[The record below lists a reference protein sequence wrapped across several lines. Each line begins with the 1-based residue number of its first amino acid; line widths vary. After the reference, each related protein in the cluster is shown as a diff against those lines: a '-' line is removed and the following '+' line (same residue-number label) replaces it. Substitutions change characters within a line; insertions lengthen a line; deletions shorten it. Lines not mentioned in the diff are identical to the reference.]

1 VIKIEAS
8 RRPELGGTTSLPTR
22 QSNMNSSSNNETC
35 SLCDAPA
42 IGFGNNPFPLCDI
55 DDEVSRCC
63 DTCNMAVIQARIL
76 AFRKKCESPEEARAL
91 FQGKDRKWAAVMTK
105 RPEKTYDPTTT
116 VVTGIVC
123 KKCDNELPPM
133 TMEDHIESRF
143 NTVCPHKEAEDEDDG
158 WMEVYSEDTWDGPEL
173 PTLAGGH
180 YYQCWGGGPVG
191 GFVVKDGVTYQVNYT
206 PSTEWVLERLDGD
219 LIGPI
224 IKDAVKQVRIGPA

>member
-1 VIKIEAS
+1 
-8 RRPELGGTTSLPTR
+8 
-22 QSNMNSSSNNETC
+22 MNSSSNNETC

-63 DTCNMAVIQARIL
+63 DTCNTAVIQARVL
-76 AFRKKCESPEEARAL
+76 AYRKKCESPEEARAL

-105 RPEKTYDPTTT
+105 RPAKETECGECGTTT
-116 VVTGIVC
+116 SGRKIRGLWN
-123 KKCDNELPPM
+123 NELC
-133 TMEDHIESRF
+133 EECGGDD
-143 NTVCPHKEAEDEDDG
+143 EDEPEDDA

-191 GFVVKDGVTYQVNYT
+191 GFVVKDGVTYKVNYT

-224 IKDAVKQVRIGPA
+224 IKDAVPQVRIGPA

>member
-1 VIKIEAS
+1 
-8 RRPELGGTTSLPTR
+8 
-22 QSNMNSSSNNETC
+22 MNSSSNNETC

-105 RPEKTYDPTTT
+105 RPEP
-116 VVTGIVC
+116 
-123 KKCDNELPPM
+123 EP
-133 TMEDHIESRF
+133 
-143 NTVCPHKEAEDEDDG
+143 EAEDDG
-158 WMEVYSEDTWDGPEL
+158 WMEVYSEDTWDGPAL

-206 PSTEWVLERLDGD
+206 LSTGWEMERKDGD
-219 LIGPI
+219 LIGPV
-224 IKDAVKQVRIGPA
+224 IKDAVKQVRYPDFI